1 MFENHLELVVPVD
14 RIVADGS
21 DISTNDVDQDLQLI
35 LMILSFLK
43 KFIYLRIILMKK
55 QRIKKNIFID
65 RCVIVNIFCETN
77 KKKI

>member
-43 KFIYLRIILMKK
+43 KFLYLRIILMKK

-65 RCVIVNIFCETN
+65 RCVVVNIFF
-77 KKKI
+77 